1 MSDAIRLSGLAG
13 AVTLAAGSMA
23 YADIIV
29 VSTPTDLIADGS
41 TAFDGNIVNWDVDGD
56 GTEDLQFGHRGTPI
70 NPAPPGYAWQANV
83 FTLAGSTVSGYA
95 GLFVSFYGSQL
106 SLGDS
111 VASSGLVAGA
121 PGTQVALGSDY
132 AGLAYGGWGAT
143 GSSSSTGFLGFRLA
157 NGNYGWVELTAGPT
171 GIQFLG
177 AAYDNSGAD
186 IAAGAVP
193 TPGSLGALAIGAAAM
208 LRRKRAA

>member
-23 YADIIV
+23 YANIV
-29 VSTPTDLIADGS
+29 VVGGPADLSATGS
-41 TAFDGNIVNWDVDGD
+41 IGFDTNNVLWDVDGD
-56 GTEDLQFGHRGTPI
+56 GTNDLEFNFRGTPLS
-70 NPAPPGYAWQANV
+70 PTYAWQANV
-83 FTLAGSTVSGYA
+83 FTLGGSSVSGYA
-95 GLFVSFYGSQL
+95 GLFVSFYGSQV
-106 SLGDS
+106 SMGDS
-111 VASSGLVAGA
+111 VASSGLV
-121 PGTQVALGSDY
+121 PGIDGSNIALGSDY
-132 AGLAYGGWGAT
+132 SGLAYGGWGAT
-143 GSSSSTGFLGFRLA
+143 GGSTSTGFLGFRLA
-157 NGNYGWVELTAGPT
+157 NGNFGWVELTAGST

>member
-1 MSDAIRLSGLAG
+1 MSDVIRLSGLAG

-23 YADIIV
+23 YANIV
-29 VSTPTDLIADGS
+29 VVSGPADLSATGN
-41 TAFDGNIVNWDVDGD
+41 TAFDGNNVLWDVDGD
-56 GTEDLQFGHRGTPI
+56 GTSDLEFNFRGTPI
-70 NPAPPGYAWQANV
+70 SPTYEWQANV
-83 FTLAGSTVSGYA
+83 FTPGGSAVSGYA
-95 GLFVSFYGSQL
+95 GLFLDYGTRL
-106 SLGDS
+106 GAGDS
-111 VASSGLVAGA
+111 VASSGLISDALG
-121 PGTQVALGSDY
+121 GNVALGSDY
-132 AGLAYGGWGAT
+132 SGLAYGGWGAST
-143 GSSSSTGFLGFRLA
+143 GSVTGFLGFQLA
-157 NGNYGWVELTAGPT
+157 NGNYGWLELTAGPT